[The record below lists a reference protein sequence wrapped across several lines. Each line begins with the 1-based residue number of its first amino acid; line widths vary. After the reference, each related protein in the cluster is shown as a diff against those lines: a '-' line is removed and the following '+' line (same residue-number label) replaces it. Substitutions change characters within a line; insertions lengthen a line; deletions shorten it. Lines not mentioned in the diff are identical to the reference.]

1 MSGKEHYTE
10 IDIARG
16 IGILFV
22 VLGHAVKQT
31 QVSAVWIRIVTYI
44 VYSFHMPLFFLLSG
58 FVAVR
63 ILRMQTFGERLRY
76 IGNRAVRLLVPYF
89 VIGALYIPV
98 KLKLSAYAVTPFT
111 AADIPKMLIGQN
123 PDVSLWFLYILFVIT
138 AIAALFVN
146 EDNFRSIL
154 YGSFALSA
162 ASYWA
167 NISYRTPKYF
177 FFFLLGFWVRLK
189 FEDSEKEGN
198 PDVMQGQGLMA
209 AVVLVFDVFCIAF
222 LYRTTI
228 MVTMVLTTLS
238 GIYLVLWF
246 STRLVYG
253 RAAGNSASDAVKTAG
268 SSGPDAAGAAGSSA
282 SDAVKTAGSSGPAAV
297 TPEGD
302 TAGRRPGK
310 AALLLQG
317 LGLMSMDIYIL
328 HEPVVTVLKLVFWNR
343 LGWNYIL
350 CTALFF
356 ILGVLIPI
364 PVSRWLIRP
373 VPLFRFLLFGEL
385 KGLKKSRAA

>member
-1 MSGKEHYTE
+1 MSGKKHYTE

-16 IGILFV
+16 VGILAV

-31 QVSAVWIRIVTYI
+31 QVSARWIRIVTYS

-63 ILRMQTFGERLRY
+63 ILRMQTFTERLRY
-76 IGNRAVRLLVPYF
+76 IGGRAVRLLVPYF
-89 VIGALYIPV
+89 VIGALYIPL
-98 KLKLSAYAVTPFT
+98 KLKLSAYAVTPFAT
-111 AADIPKMLIGQN
+111 ADIPKMLIGQN

-154 YGSFALSA
+154 YGSFALCV

-198 PDVMQGQGLMA
+198 PDVMQGQALMA
-209 AVVLVFDVFCIAF
+209 AIVLVLDICCIAF

-238 GIYLVLWF
+238 GIYLVLWL

-253 RAAGNSASDAVKTAG
+253 RTAESGEGDSVLPEERSAGN
-268 SSGPDAAGAAGSSA
+268 
-282 SDAVKTAGSSGPAAV
+282 
-297 TPEGD
+297 
-302 TAGRRPGK
+302 RPGR
-310 AALLLQG
+310 AARLLEG

-328 HEPVVTVLKLVFWNR
+328 HEPVVTALKLVFWNR

-350 CTALFF
+350 CTILFF

-373 VPLFRFLLFGEL
+373 VPLFRFLLFGEYR
-385 KGLKKSRAA
+385 KKA

>member
-1 MSGKEHYTE
+1 MSGKKHYTE

-16 IGILFV
+16 VGILAV

-31 QVSAVWIRIVTYI
+31 QVSARWIRIVTYI

-63 ILRMQTFGERLRY
+63 ILRMQTFTERLRY
-76 IGNRAVRLLVPYF
+76 IGDRALRLLVPYF
-89 VIGALYIPV
+89 VIGALYIPL
-98 KLKLSAYAVTPFT
+98 KLKLSAYAVTPFAT
-111 AADIPKMLIGQN
+111 ADIPKMLIGQN

-138 AIAALFVN
+138 AIAAFFVN

-154 YGSFALSA
+154 YGSFALCV

-198 PDVMQGQGLMA
+198 PDVMQGQELMA
-209 AVVLVFDVFCIAF
+209 AIVLVLDICCIAF

-238 GIYLVLWF
+238 GIYLVLWL

-253 RAAGNSASDAVKTAG
+253 RTAESGEGDSVLLEERSAGN
-268 SSGPDAAGAAGSSA
+268 
-282 SDAVKTAGSSGPAAV
+282 
-297 TPEGD
+297 
-302 TAGRRPGK
+302 RPGR
-310 AALLLQG
+310 AARLLEG

-328 HEPVVTVLKLVFWNR
+328 HEPVVTALKLVFWNR

-350 CTALFF
+350 CTILFF
-356 ILGVLIPI
+356 VLGVLIPI

-373 VPLFRFLLFGEL
+373 VPLFRFLLFGEYR
-385 KGLKKSRAA
+385 KKA

>member
-253 RAAGNSASDAVKTAG
+253 RAAGNSTSDAVKTAE
-268 SSGPDAAGAAGSSA
+268 
-282 SDAVKTAGSSGPAAV
+282 SSGPAAV